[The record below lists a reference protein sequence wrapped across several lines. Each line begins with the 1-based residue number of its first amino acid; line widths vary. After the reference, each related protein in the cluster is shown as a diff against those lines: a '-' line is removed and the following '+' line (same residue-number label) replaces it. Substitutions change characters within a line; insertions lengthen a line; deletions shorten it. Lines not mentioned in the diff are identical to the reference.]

1 MLDQTLRSHS
11 APTDVV
17 LDLSSLRFLDVAGGI
32 SAVHAAEEFPS
43 THRLRLVGVRPRI
56 MRLLERCGAPFAAQL
71 VVEAH
76 PDPAAPEPA
85 GQAEPAADER

>member
-1 MLDQTLRSHS
+1 M
-11 APTDVV
+11 
-17 LDLSSLRFLDVAGGI
+17 

-56 MRLLERCGAPFAAQL
+56 LRLLERCGAPFAAQL

-76 PDPAAPEPA
+76 PDPEMPPAPDDEELPA
-85 GQAEPAADER
+85 Q